1 MRLIEW
7 GCRAARA
14 WRARGLL
21 LLALLPLPG
30 AAAITVQ
37 DDAGRTVT
45 LAQPAQRIV
54 SLAPHATELLFAIG
68 AGERI
73 VGTVSHSDYPP
84 AADGIPRVGGYSRL
98 DLERIVA
105 LEPALIVGWSSGNPS
120 STLARLRALGFAVYE
135 TEPRQVSD
143 IAEALRRLGALTGER
158 AQAEAAAQRL
168 AAGFAELREAHA
180 GARPVATFYQ
190 VWDNPLLTVND
201 EHIISQ
207 VIALCG
213 GRNVFGDLAALTP
226 RVDVEAVL
234 VADPQAIVA
243 SGMAAARP
251 EWLDAWRAWPALRAV
266 RSGQLYFVPPDL
278 LQRPTPRLLTG
289 ARQLCAQ
296 LAEARA
302 AMDEETVDE

>member
-1 MRLIEW
+1 MRLIEA
-7 GCRAARA
+7 GCRLAHRG
-14 WRARGLL
+14 WLLGLL
-21 LLALLPLPG
+21 VLAWWPAPG
-30 AAAITVQ
+30 AAAITVR
-37 DDAGRTVT
+37 DDTGRAVT
-45 LAQPAQRIV
+45 LAQPAARIV

-73 VGTVSHSDYPP
+73 VGTVSHSDYPS
-84 AADGIPRVGGYSRL
+84 AARRIPRVGGYSRL

-105 LEPALIVGWSSGNPS
+105 LEPALIVGWSSGNPP
-120 STLARLRALGFAVYE
+120 TVLARLRALGFAVYE
-135 TEPRQVSD
+135 SEPRAVTD

-168 AAGFAELREAHA
+168 AAGFAELRQAHA
-180 GARPVATFYQ
+180 EDRPVATFYQ
-190 VWDNPLLTVND
+190 VWADPLLTVNG
-201 EHIISQ
+201 EHIISE

-213 GRNVFGDLAALTP
+213 GRNVFSGLAALTP

-234 VADPQAIVA
+234 AADPQAIVA

-266 RSGQLYFVPPDL
+266 RTGQLHFVPPDL

-296 LAEARA
+296 LDEARA
-302 AMDEETVDE
+302 AIDEEAGDE